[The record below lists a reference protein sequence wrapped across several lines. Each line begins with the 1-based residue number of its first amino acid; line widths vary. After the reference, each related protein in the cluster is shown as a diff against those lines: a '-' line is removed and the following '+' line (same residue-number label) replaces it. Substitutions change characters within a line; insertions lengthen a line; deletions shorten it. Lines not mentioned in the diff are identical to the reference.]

1 MVKQFFDAESNF
13 SKYILLGIGA
23 ALVIGIINGSFYT
36 VNTDERAVV
45 TRFGEFSRTAEP
57 GLHFKLPFGIEA
69 VSTPKV
75 TTVFKEE
82 FGFRTLKAGVE
93 SQYDRRDFS
102 SESLMLCGDLS
113 VADVQWI
120 VQYRIIDPQ
129 KYLFNIRDHRK
140 MLRDVAEAVVRREV
154 GDSSVDEVLTERRME
169 INELVEDGMQ
179 KILDDYESG
188 LFVVTVKMQDVNPPD
203 PVKHAFNEVNAAQQ
217 EKEKLINSA
226 KKEYNE
232 IIPKKRGEAQKMV
245 QQAEA
250 YAVKRVNEAE
260 GDAGRFRE
268 IYNNYK
274 NSKDVTRTRMYLE
287 AVNEAFPEIGQLNII
302 DKEVESLLPHM
313 NLNKK
318 EESK

>member
-260 GDAGRFRE
+260 GDAGRFKE